1 MGATSASPGVA
12 RWRRGLVEAAIEDAL
27 HGPVRQV
34 IEGDGAGAGR
44 FESSRA
50 EFVGELQ
57 NAHYRPQ
64 AIEGRSP
71 SSRPMTSR
79 VAGPISSARRR
90 QLAGVASRPATF
102 AGGK

>member
-1 MGATSASPGVA
+1 MRFTVP
-12 RWRRGLVEAAIEDAL
+12 
-27 HGPVRQV
+27 HRQV

-64 AIEGRSP
+64 AIEGPLAEQPTDDLARRGSDFLGA
-71 SSRPMTSR
+71 TQA
-79 VAGPISSARRR
+79 AGGRRKQARHFRRR
-90 QLAGVASRPATF
+90 QVIGIRQPLSAPGRPGCVATSSCW
-102 AGGK
+102 